1 VIKEKSMVSA
11 MRSRTFVWSLSLVAL
26 ACDQQ
31 ELPESSFYDE
41 RIGPTLEFG
50 CAEQT
55 TGCHIA
61 NTRGEATGNLDV
73 TSYDALIRRRD
84 ALTPYG
90 PYPVPLLLLKAGDQ
104 RPIQVET
111 FGSGMNRFVEI
122 TTDIRHNA
130 GSTIELDATTYG
142 ALKRWMD
149 AGATRTGVPPETLSE
164 SNDECRNGAGN
175 KWGFDPANL
184 PGDTAGFD
192 RFVSDVWPV
201 MRDTCAGTACHGNPS
216 ADLYLTCGD
225 SDEELRWNYFV
236 SVEHLTAQVVTSE
249 LLNRPLSQFRGGTF
263 HEGGDVF
270 ADAMDERYLAIRS
283 WAEDLVARVPSA
295 VEPRDTD
302 PGLLFYANRVQ
313 PVLVRK
319 GCMFLNCHSPS
330 MGHDLPLR
338 GGSRGVFS
346 RIGTRHNYEIARL
359 MLAIESPNPNDSRI
373 IAKNLYPPSQVDGTT
388 GIPHRGGSLFEDF
401 GAMGTELVP
410 ADPSLCAT
418 VDADA
423 GDLNTIPAYCVLARW
438 HEIEREQAITR
449 GELAP
454 DPISGVVYVSRPPG
468 TGDPRDF
475 DTFRGGAD
483 LRIASAMQAADGA
496 LTLGSSTSVLGGCGL
511 GASAD
516 VRTPAVS
523 WDGTRIAF
531 AARPSAGE
539 PLRIYEMNADGTGC
553 APLAGIAPS
562 TNSENGVLTH
572 DFDPAYSADGR
583 LVFAS
588 TRGNLDRARYSY
600 AGPTRTPA
608 AMQPNANLYVFESGA
623 VRQLTFLLNQEVAP
637 SFMTD
642 GRLIMSAEKREPEF
656 HQVALRRQNLDGG
669 DYHPLFAQRES
680 LGFRASYEVVEL
692 MNRNFAFIATGL
704 DATDGAGAIGLV
716 NRSIGPD
723 QSDRDPADRFY
734 FSSFDFLV
742 PGAVGGLT
750 GVYRSPAILPSGR
763 FLVSCDQTATSATA
777 GPFAFQLCE
786 VDASSGAVRA
796 IGGEAGR
803 ANVEAAAIF
812 PRVDREVF
820 TSRLAEVNGASVID
834 PSQTDSI
841 VAIADAGLLATLM
854 FANTR
859 TGRPIPQN
867 VGGITVFEAL
877 PPAPGSTTFGD
888 VAANVQ
894 MDAFGQVFV
903 DYRELGTSATNPDSS
918 LRIRIPGG
926 TPILLRMND
935 DSNNPLM
942 FDAHPLFTG
951 EMRQREQIQFYPG
964 ERIGQSFPRRLFNG
978 VCAMCHGSITGR
990 ELDSAVNVDIISQAS
1005 QTLAREQAPI
1015 DMMP

>member
-1 VIKEKSMVSA
+1 MVSA
-11 MRSRTFVWSLSLVAL
+11 MRRRTSWVVWSLSSLSCSLA
-26 ACDQQ
+26 ACDEQ

-61 NTRGEATGNLDV
+61 NERGEATGNLDV
-73 TSYDALIRRRD
+73 TSYDALVRRAD
-84 ALTPYG
+84 ALVPYG

-111 FGSGMNRFVEI
+111 FGTGENRFVEV
-122 TTDIRHNA
+122 TTDVRHNA
-130 GSTIELDATTYG
+130 GSTIELDANTYS

-149 AGATRTGVPPETLSE
+149 AGATRTGVPPETLSRTNE
-164 SNDECRNGAGN
+164 ECRNGAGDR
-175 KWGFDPANL
+175 WGFDPANL
-184 PGDTAGFD
+184 PGDTASFD

-201 MRDTCAGTACHGNPS
+201 MRETCAGTSCHGNPV
-216 ADLYLTCGD
+216 ADLFLTCGD

-236 SVEHLTAQVVTSE
+236 AVEHLTAQVVRSE

-263 HEGGDVF
+263 HEGGAVF
-270 ADAMDERYLAIRS
+270 ADAMDERYLTIRS
-283 WAEDLVARVPSA
+283 WAEDLVARVPAA

-319 GCMFLNCHSPS
+319 GCMFLNCHSPA
-330 MGHDLPLR
+330 MGHDLRLR

-346 RIGTRHNYEIARL
+346 RIATRHNYEIARL

-373 IAKNLYPPSQVDGTT
+373 IAKNLYPPEQVAGTD

-401 GAMGTELVP
+401 GGSEGGIQP
-410 ADPSLCAT
+410 ADPTLCAT

-423 GDLNTIPAYCVLARW
+423 GDLNTVPAYCVLARW
-438 HEIEREQAITR
+438 LEIEREEAVTR
-449 GELAP
+449 GELTP
-454 DPISGVVYVSRPPG
+454 DPISGVVYVSRPPNA
-468 TGDPRDF
+468 GDPRDF

-483 LRIASAMQAADGA
+483 LRIASATQAPDGA
-496 LTLGSSTSVLGGCGL
+496 LTLGTSASVLASCGL
-511 GASAD
+511 GASPD

-531 AARPSAGE
+531 AARSSASE
-539 PLRIYEMNADGTGC
+539 PLRLYEMSAGGTGC
-553 APLAGIAPS
+553 AAIPGVAPAAA
-562 TNSENGVLTH
+562 TENGILTH
-572 DFDPAYSADGR
+572 DFDPAYAPDGR

-588 TRGNLDRARYSY
+588 TRGNLDSGRYSY

-608 AMQPNANLYVFESGA
+608 AMQPNANLYVLESGA
-623 VRQLTFLLNQEVAP
+623 VRQLTFLLNQELAP
-637 SFMTD
+637 SFMAD

-680 LGFRASYEVVEL
+680 LGFRAAYEVVEL
-692 MNRNFAFIATGL
+692 MNRNFAFVATAL
-704 DATDGAGAIGLV
+704 DATDGAGAVGLV

-723 QSDRDPADRFY
+723 QSDRDPGDRFY
-734 FSSFDFLV
+734 FSSFDLLV
-742 PGAVGGLT
+742 AGALGGLS
-750 GVYRSPAILPSGR
+750 GVYRSPAALPSGR
-763 FLVSCDQTATSATA
+763 ILVSCDTAAMSVTG

-786 VDASSGAVRA
+786 IDASSGAVRA

-820 TSRLAEVNGASVID
+820 VSRAAEPNGASFID
-834 PSQTDSI
+834 GSSTDSI
-841 VAIADAGLLATLM
+841 VAIEDVGLLSTLL
-854 FANTR
+854 FSNTR
-859 TGRPIPQN
+859 TGRAIRDD
-867 VGGITVFEAL
+867 VGGLTVFEAL
-877 PPAPGSTTFGD
+877 PPAAGTTSFAD

-894 MDAFGQVFV
+894 MDGFGQVFV
-903 DYRELGTSATNPDSS
+903 DYRELGTSGLNADSS
-918 LRIRIPGG
+918 LRIRVPGG
-926 TPILLRMND
+926 TPVLLRVND
-935 DSNNPLM
+935 DSQNPLM
-942 FDAHPLFTG
+942 FDGHPLFTG
-951 EMRQREQIQFYPG
+951 EMRQREQMQFYPG
-964 ERIGQSFPRRLFNG
+964 ERLGQSFPRRLFNG
-978 VCAMCHGSITGR
+978 MCATCHGSITSR
-990 ELDSAVNVDIISQAS
+990 ELDVAVDIDIISQAS
-1005 QTLAREQAPI
+1005 HTMAREQAPV
-1015 DMMP
+1015 DMLP